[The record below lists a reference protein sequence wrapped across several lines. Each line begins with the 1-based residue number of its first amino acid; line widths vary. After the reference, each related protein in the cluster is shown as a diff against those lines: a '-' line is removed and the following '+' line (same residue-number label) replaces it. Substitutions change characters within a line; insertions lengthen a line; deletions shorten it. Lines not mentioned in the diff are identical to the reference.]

1 MNYNILFE
9 SISIALRSIRSH
21 LLRTVLTV
29 LIIAFGIMSLIS
41 ILTAIESIK
50 YSLSSNFTRMG
61 SNTFTITD
69 VRMQRR
75 GGGQGKKV
83 EYEIIKWADANEFK
97 KRYSFPATTS
107 VYANASGTA
116 TIKYQTEKT
125 NPNISVIGADE
136 FYLHTSGQDLSSGR
150 NFSIQEISQGRSVTI
165 IGSEIKDELFPGGID
180 PIGKQVS
187 IGPQKFTVIAV
198 LESKG
203 SSFGFSGDKSCMVP
217 VTTIRRF
224 FGEMDISFTINVM
237 PADAKLID
245 AAIGEA
251 TGLMRTIRKLEL
263 NQDDNFEIKQSS
275 NLVNILLENIRYIT
289 WAATLIGLI
298 TLIGASIGLMNIMLV
313 SVSERTREIGV
324 RKAIGANN
332 IAVRN
337 QFLIESIL
345 IGQMGGVLGIILGVL
360 AGNIISVFLDSSF
373 IVPWGWVILGFM
385 LTLVVGIVSGL
396 FPAMRAARLD
406 PIESLRYE

>member
-75 GGGQGKKV
+75 GGGSGKKV
-83 EYEIIKWADANEFK
+83 EYEIIKWADASEFK
-97 KRYSFPATTS
+97 KRYSFPATVS

-116 TIKYQTEKT
+116 TIKYRTEKT
-125 NPNISVIGADE
+125 NPNISVIGTDE
-136 FYLHTSGQDLSSGR
+136 SYLNTSGQDLSSGR
-150 NFSIQEISQGRSVTI
+150 NFSVQEITQGRSVTI
-165 IGSEIKDELFPGGID
+165 IGSEIKDELFSGGID
-180 PIGKQVS
+180 PLGKQVS
-187 IGPQKFTVIAV
+187 VGSQKFLVIGV

-224 FGEMDISFTINVM
+224 FGQGEISFKINIM
-237 PADAKLID
+237 PADAKFIE

-263 NQDDNFEIKQSS
+263 SQDDNFDIKQSN

-332 IAVRN
+332 VAVRN

-360 AGNIISVFLDSSF
+360 AGNIISIFLDSSF
-373 IVPWGWVILGFM
+373 IVPWLWVILGFM
-385 LTLVVGIVSGL
+385 LTLVVGVVSGL
-396 FPAMRAARLD
+396 FPAMRAAKLD